1 MHHALEVALRDL
13 QTHERSELI
22 ISCHQDFSDCLRQV
36 AYFLIQSRIFL
47 NVICIHSPQLIHL
60 LAE

>member
-1 MHHALEVALRDL
+1 MQHALEVAHRDL

-22 ISCHQDFSDCLRQV
+22 ISCHQDFSDYLHQV
-36 AYFLIQSRIFL
+36 AYFLIQLRISL
-47 NVICIHSPQLIHL
+47 NVTCIHSPQLIHL

>member
-1 MHHALEVALRDL
+1 MQHALEVAHRDL
-13 QTHERSELI
+13 QTHERAELI
-22 ISCHQDFSDCLRQV
+22 IEHHQEFSDCLCQV

-47 NVICIHSPQLIHL
+47 NATYIHSPQLIHL